1 MKTIIF
7 AKLTTKLLFTITLL
21 DITKNLILPKF
32 SLLMWICLLMLADL
46 VTGLLRATLTKQKI
60 TSERLR
66 GSVIKFLQYFG
77 SLGVII
83 VITNQNKQNDHL
95 VEVLNWA
102 QDGVAIL
109 ILYIEALSIF
119 ENLYAMDKKNPFA
132 MYFIRPIYWLLSW
145 SVRRNPV
152 QEQADAL
159 KDLDKI
165 QDKKEVK
172 P

>member
-1 MKTIIF
+1 MKTFIF
-7 AKLTTKLLFTITLL
+7 AKLTTKLLFAVTLL
-21 DITKNLILPKF
+21 DVTKHLILPKL
-32 SLLMWICLLMLADL
+32 SLLMWICLLMLVDL
-46 VTGLLRATLTKQKI
+46 ITGLLRATLTKQKI

-66 GSVIKFLQYFG
+66 RSVIKFLQYFG
-77 SLGVII
+77 SIGVII
-83 VITNQNKQNDHL
+83 VLTNQNKDNEHL
-95 VEVLNWA
+95 VLVLNWA

-109 ILYIEALSIF
+109 IIYIEALSIF

-152 QEQADAL
+152 QDEADKL
-159 KDLDKI
+159 QKTDEK
-165 QDKKEVK
+165 QEE

>member
-1 MKTIIF
+1 MKTFIF
-7 AKLTTKLLFTITLL
+7 AKVTLKLCGVVTLL
-21 DITKNLILPKF
+21 DITKHLILPKL
-32 SLLMWICLLMLADL
+32 SLLVWLCLLMVADL
-46 VTGLLRATLTKQKI
+46 ITGLLRAKLTKQKI

-66 GSVIKFLQYFG
+66 RSVIKFLQYFG
-77 SLGVII
+77 SIGVVI
-83 VITNQNKQNDHL
+83 VLTNQNKDNEHL
-95 VEVLNWA
+95 VLVLNWA

-109 ILYIEALSIF
+109 IIYIEALSIF

-152 QEQADAL
+152 QDQADKL
-159 KDLDKI
+159 Q
-165 QDKKEVK
+165 QDPGEKMEE